1 MQRPL
6 ATEYNPYFQGYIDLV
21 EEGDFSDLLNSNT
34 TKATQLFG
42 GIPPGKHD
50 YRYATD
56 KWSVKEV
63 LMHLI
68 DTERVMSY
76 RALVAARG
84 DSETPLH
91 PMDENM
97 YARNADVSGRSMEN
111 LLKEFT
117 AVRTATELLL
127 TNLTDAQS
135 QLPGNAM
142 GRIFTPRALGYIMI
156 GHVEHHIK
164 VINERYL

>member
-21 EEGDFSDLLNSNT
+21 EAGDFAVLLNSNT
-34 TKATQLFG
+34 AKAIQLFES
-42 GIPPGKHD
+42 IPSDKHN
-50 YRYATD
+50 YRYAAG

-76 RALVAARG
+76 RSLVAARG

-97 YARNADVSGRSMEN
+97 YARNVDVSARSMES
-111 LLKEFT
+111 LLREFL

-156 GHVEHHIK
+156 GHVKHHIG
-164 VINERYL
+164 VIQDRYL